1 MDISSRLGAV
11 ETERL
16 LFGVGAVVTGAMT
29 LLVFYA
35 GDETQGA
42 LFGAFSLY
50 LGGAAT
56 PAIRDN
62 VTDYRRTG
70 AIVLG
75 GFGIAAIV
83 LGVQSPLPML
93 FVIGGIAAIMNLF

>member
-1 MDISSRLGAV
+1 MDLSSRLGGV

-16 LFGVGAVVTGAMT
+16 LFGVGAVISGALTMF
-29 LLVFYA
+29 VFYV
-35 GDETQGA
+35 GEDTQGA

-56 PAIRDN
+56 PAVRDN
-62 VTDYRRTG
+62 VPDYRRTG

-75 GFGIAAIV
+75 GVGIAAIV
-83 LGVQSPLPML
+83 LGVDSALPVL
-93 FVIGGIAAIMNLF
+93 FVIGGIAAVMNLF